1 MKTFH
6 EWLEDAHPECLVDEG
21 IIDSLGKSKFVRNA
35 VTAAGIGAAALGGYG
50 LRGAQGSK
58 RGVDSLDNRAVASQ
72 RADDAM
78 GEGERE
84 TLVHMEKM
92 SPIERTEFVLKHYN
106 GKTPDYMLK
115 HFGPKGFYQGRFGEG
130 EREVTQHLKD
140 MSPQERQ
147 DFIRNQYDGKT
158 PDYMANYF
166 GSNLSRQAPASGW
179 FSN

>member
-21 IIDSLGKSKFVRNA
+21 IIDSLGRSKFVRNA
-35 VTAAGIGAAALGGYG
+35 VTAAGLGAAALGGYG
-50 LRGAQGSK
+50 LRGMQGSK
-58 RGVDSLDNRAVASQ
+58 GGVDPLGNRAVASQ
-72 RADDAM
+72 KADSM

-84 TLVHMEKM
+84 TLAHMEKM
-92 SPIERTEFVLKHYN
+92 SPIERTEFVVKHYN
-106 GKTPDYMLK
+106 GKTPDYMLR

-147 DFIRNQYDGKT
+147 DFVRTQYNGKT

-166 GSNLSRQAPASGW
+166 GSNLSRQAPSSGW